1 MAERIRV
8 VVQGVLGRM
17 GQEVLSTLVKEPDM
31 LPVGAADKFATSSSF
46 NLPGGSGAIPLSTS
60 LADVIGDAD
69 VVVDFT
75 NGEGATDAID
85 TVPMNGKHL
94 VIGSTGIPESVIE
107 RAEKLAIENNVGIFI
122 APNFTVGVAV
132 MMHLV
137 REAARFFDY
146 ADLLETHH
154 EAKIDAPSGT
164 ALAIARAA
172 VEGKGSPFNAPA
184 AEKELVKGTRGGN
197 HDGVVIHS
205 ARMPGK
211 VAHHEIVFGHVGQTL
226 SIKHDSV
233 NRESFMPGVMLAI
246 REIRSRP
253 GLTIG
258 LDKLMGL

>member
-1 MAERIRV
+1 
-8 VVQGVLGRM
+8 LG
-17 GQEVLSTLVKEPDM
+17 
-31 LPVGAADKFATSSSF
+31 
-46 NLPGGSGAIPLSTS
+46 
-60 LADVIGDAD
+60 DVIGGAD

-75 NGEGATDAID
+75 SGEGATEAIE
-85 TVPMNGKHL
+85 TALAQGKHL
-94 VIGSTGIPESVIE
+94 VIGSTGIPQSAIE
-107 RAEKLAIENNVGIFI
+107 RAETLAIENNVGVFI

-137 REAARFFDY
+137 REASRFFDY

-164 ALAIARAA
+164 ALAIAQAA
-172 VEGKGSPFNAPA
+172 AEGKGSSFNAPV
-184 AEKELVKGTRGGN
+184 AEKALVAGTRGGT
-197 HDGVVIHS
+197 HEGVVIHS

-246 REIRSRP
+246 REIRNRP

>member
-1 MAERIRV
+1 MSEQIRV
-8 VVQGVLGRM
+8 AVQGALGRM
-17 GQEVLSTLVKEPDM
+17 GQVFIATLAKEPDM
-31 LPVGAADKFATSSSF
+31 LPVGGADKFAKEDSLA
-46 NLPGGSGAIPLSTS
+46 LPGGSGTIPLSNS
-60 LADVIGDAD
+60 LSDVIGDAD

-75 NGEGATDAID
+75 NGEGAADAID
-85 TVPMNGKHL
+85 TVPASGKHL
-94 VIGSTGIPESVIE
+94 VIGSTGIPADAIE
-107 RAEKLAIENNVGIFI
+107 RAEKLAAEHNVGIFI
-122 APNFTVGVAV
+122 APNFTIGVAV

-164 ALAIARAA
+164 ALAIAAA
-172 VEGKGSPFNAPA
+172 AAEAKGGTFNAPT
-184 AEKELVKGTRGGN
+184 AEKELVAGTRGGD
-197 HDGVVIHS
+197 HEGVVIHS

-211 VAHHEIVFGHVGQTL
+211 VAHHEMVFGHVGQTL
-226 SIKHDSV
+226 SIKHDSI

-246 REIRSRP
+246 REIRDRP